1 MVKNL
6 NKRERERVVTWFK
19 KLGCGINR
27 NIPIVEINIGTENP
41 DIQDFLYSIAY
52 RSE

>member
-6 NKRERERVVTWFK
+6 NERERERAVTLFK

-41 DIQDFLYSIAY
+41 GIEDFLYSTAY